1 VIVTESTTSAPTEAE
16 QRAREQALTDEVVAS
31 FAGSEAKR
39 YRALMTSLVRH
50 LHGFARD
57 VRLTQAEETAVD
69 FLTRT
74 GHICDDR
81 RQEFILLSDVL
92 GLSML
97 TVGINAADSQGATE
111 STVFG
116 PFFVDDAPQVPLG
129 GDLAQ
134 GAKGVPCYVSGQVRC
149 TGGTPLAG
157 RASTPGR
164 PMRTAATTPSTRATA
179 PPGAA
184 GRPLGHTASTGSGRC
199 SPSTTPSRTT
209 AR

>member
-1 VIVTESTTSAPTEAE
+1 VIVTESTTSTPTEAE
-16 QRAREQALTDEVVAS
+16 QRPREQALTDEVVAS
-31 FAGSEAKR
+31 FAGSETKR

-57 VRLTQAEETAVD
+57 VRLTQAEWETAVD

-74 GHICDDR
+74 GHI
-81 RQEFILLSDVL
+81 
-92 GLSML
+92 
-97 TVGINAADSQGATE
+97 
-111 STVFG
+111 
-116 PFFVDDAPQVPLG
+116 QVPLG

-134 GAKGVPCYVSGQVRC
+134 GAKGVPCYVSGQVRS

-157 RASTPGR
+157 ARIDAWEADEDGR
-164 PMRTAATTPSTRATA
+164 YDTQYEGNRTAGRGWQTT
-179 PPGAA
+179 GAN
-184 GRPLGHTASTGSGRC
+184 GEYRFWSC